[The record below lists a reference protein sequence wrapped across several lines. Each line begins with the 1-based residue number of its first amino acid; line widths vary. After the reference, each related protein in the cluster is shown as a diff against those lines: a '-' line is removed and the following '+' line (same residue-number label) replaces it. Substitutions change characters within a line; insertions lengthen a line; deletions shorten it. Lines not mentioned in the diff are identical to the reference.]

1 MSGETRIDGSFS
13 IRLDR
18 DKARVTMEITGL
30 WQHSTVDRWESALAK
45 FFSGLGPGRDL
56 NMLVDVR
63 RRIIH
68 AKDVA
73 ARVQDRVAWIAP
85 HFTRIAVLL
94 PDSALLT
101 LQSRRIAAAGE
112 SCEQQR
118 FFSASEF
125 AAADAWLAEIL
136 RPVMRGASGHLS
148 TSATGCN

>member
-1 MSGETRIDGSFS
+1 
-13 IRLDR
+13 
-18 DKARVTMEITGL
+18 MEITGL
-30 WQHSTVDRWESALAK
+30 WQHCTVDRWESALAQ

-63 RRIIH
+63 NRIIH

-101 LQSRRIAAAGE
+101 L
-112 SCEQQR
+112 
-118 FFSASEF
+118 
-125 AAADAWLAEIL
+125 
-136 RPVMRGASGHLS
+136 
-148 TSATGCN
+148 